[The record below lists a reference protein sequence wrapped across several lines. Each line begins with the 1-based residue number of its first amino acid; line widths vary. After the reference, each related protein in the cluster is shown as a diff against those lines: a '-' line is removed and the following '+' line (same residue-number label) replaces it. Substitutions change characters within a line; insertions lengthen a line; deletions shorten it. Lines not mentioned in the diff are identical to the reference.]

1 MISFRQHAYANWS
14 TEISVKL
21 GSLDDYIS
29 HYHPHFDEK
38 IREIL
43 TGEITNQQQTQ
54 RYNLFHFRVESNF
67 GRGLAGK
74 VKFIFNMF
82 RNLIILKTK
91 HPGHV

>member
-43 TGEITNQQQTQ
+43 TG
-54 RYNLFHFRVESNF
+54 
-67 GRGLAGK
+67 
-74 VKFIFNMF
+74 
-82 RNLIILKTK
+82 
-91 HPGHV
+91 